1 MGFKEVPMPDDLT
14 KRGAQDRSRINVN
27 EPHEVKY
34 WTQKWGVSIE
44 QLKMAVEK
52 AGPSAAAVAQ
62 VLGKPD

>member
-1 MGFKEVPMPDDLT
+1 MPDDLT